1 MMCSLKNSEKC
12 RRVTGGSGAGHLHFR
27 ALLLALFLFA
37 GFIFGFNTSA
47 FAGSSPVTVTVSGP
61 TSSTFGTSLAYRV
74 TVSPVSTSSVLP
86 SGPVSISLAGY
97 SLVSGVMLDAT
108 GAASITLTAA
118 SISALNLTPGQ
129 YTLEADY
136 YGDDNFANS
145 FAQETLQLSGASTL
159 SSAVSL
165 SASNTTP
172 ALNEHITLTANVA
185 PVGAG
190 GTVTFFNTVNQL
202 TTSLGSASLLS
213 GTATLSAS
221 FSDTY
226 THYITASY
234 SGDGVYASSVT
245 STFTTIQPTQ
255 LSSSFTINSLAT
267 STVAYGDSVTLST
280 SDLPSGATGTVK
292 FLLPYGT
299 DISSGYAYCTT
310 TVNNGV
316 ASCSITISS
325 SFTLA
330 THVVSAQYSG
340 DKSYLSSSNS
350 NTSAVSVTL
359 KPANPTLTVN
369 LAPASVAYG
378 TNTNVTATLLPA
390 PPAGESV
397 AFSITSGGVTTSLGT
412 SALNSGGEA
421 SLSLPATY
429 APGTYTVSAVYT
441 SDTKYNSA
449 SGSASLTIST
459 AATAVTVTGM
469 SAAGSSSSAIYG
481 ASVTL
486 TATLGQSAATGTI
499 QFIDNNANLSSRVTV
514 SGGKAT
520 LTTSALAIGT
530 HAISAAYVD
539 PTGYYTA
546 GPVTSL
552 AYAITQIPTTG
563 LTLAVSAGAVPTS
576 GQTLSLTASGLASG
590 ASGTITVT
598 EGGTTVATGTVNSGG
613 AVMTT
618 TSALTAGP
626 HSYIATY
633 GGDGTYLG
641 SSSSALSVT
650 AKTTST
656 GLTLA
661 VSTGAVP
668 TSGQTLSL
676 TASGLASGASGTIT
690 VKDNGTTVATGTVS
704 SGGAVMTT
712 TSALTAG
719 PHSYVATYTPD
730 SASSYLGS
738 SSSAL
743 SVTAKTATTNLTL
756 ALTSGAV
763 ATIGQTLTLT
773 ASGLPSGAAGTIIV
787 KDGSG
792 KQVASGTV
800 VSVSGMRGAV
810 MVTTSALTV
819 ASNSFTAFYSGDDNY
834 YSSSSSPLSVTAKA
848 VITSF
853 TLTLPTGAV
862 PTSGNSLS
870 LKISGLPGDANGTIT
885 LTEGSWSSS
894 VSVTN
899 GVAAALTTSTLT
911 AGSHTFTATYSDS
924 SGKYS
929 VDTATLTFIAQ
940 VATTINVTLSPTVV
954 TYGNPMSVKAS
965 VAAVSPVS
973 SSTPALSGQVM
984 FWDNGT
990 LLNTLS
996 LGSDGTISFSKVLS
1010 LGKHEISAKYVGNTY
1025 YLASYVDPG
1034 GTVVRGDPTVNADVR
1049 GIFTAQVA
1057 ATQHIAQ
1064 VTQSTVNGRLE
1075 SLHDDD
1081 VPEFANGLSFS
1092 NAGNAQQPGQPDS
1105 FLGLNQN
1112 NNDNFLDKIASLYKK
1127 ATTPTSPSQ
1136 TMRQKLIRP
1145 DYNIW
1150 TAGSIV
1156 FGNQNYTGQTTH
1168 STFSMS
1174 GVTAGIDR
1182 RFTSQFRGGLA
1193 LGLSAE
1199 TTNINTN
1206 GAYNKTKAA
1215 TASLYGS
1222 YNLGNSLF
1230 LDGQIGYGAAR
1241 FTTSRTD
1248 HTDPNVSSL
1257 MTGKRPGQLLI
1268 GSFTLS
1274 SEQKAGKLKYA
1285 PYARVDF
1292 MKAMLNAYQEQ
1303 GDAKWMLAYNKM
1315 SVSSAALVLGLRG
1328 QYDFAM
1334 DFGTL
1339 SPTLRAEYNYNF
1351 LGSALQNLSYAQ
1363 NVSDI
1368 SDNVTYSLSQ
1378 SSSRRS
1384 GMTLAAGVKA
1394 AGGHNLSGSME
1405 YVVTTTGVKVQGQTV
1420 RAAVNHAF

>member
-1 MMCSLKNSEKC
+1 M
-12 RRVTGGSGAGHLHFR
+12 
-27 ALLLALFLFA
+27 
-37 GFIFGFNTSA
+37 
-47 FAGSSPVTVTVSGP
+47 
-61 TSSTFGTSLAYRV
+61 
-74 TVSPVSTSSVLP
+74 
-86 SGPVSISLAGY
+86 
-97 SLVSGVMLDAT
+97 
-108 GAASITLTAA
+108 
-118 SISALNLTPGQ
+118 
-129 YTLEADY
+129 
-136 YGDDNFANS
+136 
-145 FAQETLQLSGASTL
+145 
-159 SSAVSL
+159 
-165 SASNTTP
+165 
-172 ALNEHITLTANVA
+172 
-185 PVGAG
+185 
-190 GTVTFFNTVNQL
+190 
-202 TTSLGSASLLS
+202 
-213 GTATLSAS
+213 
-221 FSDTY
+221 
-226 THYITASY
+226 
-234 SGDGVYASSVT
+234 
-245 STFTTIQPTQ
+245 
-255 LSSSFTINSLAT
+255 
-267 STVAYGDSVTLST
+267 
-280 SDLPSGATGTVK
+280 
-292 FLLPYGT
+292 
-299 DISSGYAYCTT
+299 
-310 TVNNGV
+310 
-316 ASCSITISS
+316 
-325 SFTLA
+325 
-330 THVVSAQYSG
+330 
-340 DKSYLSSSNS
+340 
-350 NTSAVSVTL
+350 
-359 KPANPTLTVN
+359 
-369 LAPASVAYG
+369 
-378 TNTNVTATLLPA
+378 
-390 PPAGESV
+390 
-397 AFSITSGGVTTSLGT
+397 
-412 SALNSGGEA
+412 
-421 SLSLPATY
+421 
-429 APGTYTVSAVYT
+429 
-441 SDTKYNSA
+441 
-449 SGSASLTIST
+449 
-459 AATAVTVTGM
+459 
-469 SAAGSSSSAIYG
+469 
-481 ASVTL
+481 
-486 TATLGQSAATGTI
+486 
-499 QFIDNNANLSSRVTV
+499 
-514 SGGKAT
+514 
-520 LTTSALAIGT
+520 
-530 HAISAAYVD
+530 
-539 PTGYYTA
+539 
-546 GPVTSL
+546 
-552 AYAITQIPTTG
+552 
-563 LTLAVSAGAVPTS
+563 PTS